1 MYPPAAA
8 GPQTPM
14 CPSVDHRPQM
24 STWPLQVWPCS
35 SEYIGNP
42 NWACFWFLFVLSC
55 FSGLPVFSFLQ
66 SVTND
71 LELLLVPPPS
81 WSCDPTDPGQD
92 GCHGDRLW
100 SPAFALSS
108 SSAPSVSFWS
118 FFKVL
123 CRGPW
128 LKWHLH
134 CPLFKPFHLSTDFE
148 RYVSKPFF
156 DLCFQ
161 HLPFFF

>member
-1 MYPPAAA
+1 
-8 GPQTPM
+8 M

-92 GCHGDRLW
+92 ACHGDRLW

-134 CPLFKPFHLSTDFE
+134 CPLFKPFHLPTDFE

-156 DLCFQ
+156 WPLF
-161 HLPFFF
+161 PASSIFFFKPYPW

>member
-35 SEYIGNP
+35 NEYIGNP

-55 FSGLPVFSFLQ
+55 FSGLPVFPFLQ

-71 LELLLVPPPS
+71 LELLLVPPPG
-81 WSCDPTDPGQD
+81 WSCEPTDPGQD

-100 SPAFALSS
+100 SPAFAAAALPLLF
-108 SSAPSVSFWS
+108 PSDPSLKFLVVGPGLNGTFVCWLWTLCFKTFLWPLFPAS
-118 FFKVL
+118 FFFF
-123 CRGPW
+123 
-128 LKWHLH
+128 
-134 CPLFKPFHLSTDFE
+134 FKPC
-148 RYVSKPFF
+148 PW
-156 DLCFQ
+156 
-161 HLPFFF
+161 